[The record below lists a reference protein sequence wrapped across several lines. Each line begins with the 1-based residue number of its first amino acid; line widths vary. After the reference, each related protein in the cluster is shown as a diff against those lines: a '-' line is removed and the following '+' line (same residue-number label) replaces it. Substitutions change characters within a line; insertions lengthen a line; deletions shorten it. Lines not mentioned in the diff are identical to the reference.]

1 MRVARVTVQLW
12 LAAACSGGGASAPP
26 GQPSAQPSPLVSEPV
41 AWTLEETKVQL
52 LEDLAQLSPEQRTRF
67 VTVYYVED
75 EAAAELL
82 GDWLRRYEQVAAVRL
97 GHVGDATRLQ
107 GVGNRYAG
115 RLSVTEQRFWELVV
129 ESSPGVLD
137 PSDVTAWLR
146 LLEEVPRDSRWRLG
160 PSMVEQP

>member
-1 MRVARVTVQLW
+1 
-12 LAAACSGGGASAPP
+12 
-26 GQPSAQPSPLVSEPV
+26 VSEHV
-41 AWTLEETKVQL
+41 DWTLEETKVQL

-82 GDWLRRYEQVAAVRL
+82 GDWLRRHNRVAAVGL
-97 GHVGDATRLQ
+97 GHVGDATQVR

-129 ESSPGVLD
+129 ESSPGMLD
-137 PSDVTAWLR
+137 PSDVTSWLR

-160 PSMVEQP
+160 PSLVEQP